1 MDGFSSTYEPVN
13 SYREGEEQR
22 RQNRVESVEQR
33 NKHTM
38 QLHISFVEN
47 LRFPDEKPMN
57 SNRKPK
63 RREFA
68 YINKKEI
75 EKHLALFGRI
85 FGRGNTDMYAV
96 STRVFKHKCHV
107 VLFEVL
113 RNHKKQAQQFADI
126 SPYAN

>member
-63 RREFA
+63 RTIYSFIHLVPLVHI
-68 YINKKEI
+68 YIFMY
-75 EKHLALFGRI
+75 LFTIR
-85 FGRGNTDMYAV
+85 N
-96 STRVFKHKCHV
+96 VFENSKILPK
-107 VLFEVL
+107 
-113 RNHKKQAQQFADI
+113 
-126 SPYAN
+126 